1 MSYQKRKTKS
11 GIKFDLYLSAGKH
24 PDGKRKFIWERGFS
38 TLKELKAREIEI
50 KNELNNKT
58 YVSPSTI
65 TLKDWLEIILK
76 RKKQKIRKS
85 TYITYLRFNNLVC
98 SYMGQAKLQ
107 EINLTSIKQLQTF
120 LLTKAGKNKSG
131 IAHRTIRHI
140 ETWMK
145 NVMQHAEDE
154 QLITK
159 NYYSMKSYEFITVK
173 DVEKEVWS
181 PSNQQKLMKSAENY
195 ALELNDQRWYTFTL
209 LGLTC
214 GLRLGEI
221 AGLKI
226 EDVDLDLGIL
236 HVRRSVEWLDG
247 DKNGTEVPPKSAAG
261 FREIELD
268 LDQMKFLRGYKVWLS
283 DWLLDFKRKLKGS
296 DYLIPWHYDLGPL
309 HKRTAQWRFEQI
321 EKRAGIKHLGVHAMR
336 HTSASNLH
344 NVQIPLK
351 LMQNRLGHSKPLVTL
366 NTYTHLFKEKAKSKK
381 ISIANQH
388 LFAYKNENV

>member
-85 TYITYLRFNNLVC
+85 TYLTYLRFNNLVC

-181 PSNQQKLMKSAENY
+181 PSDQQKLMKSAENY

>member
-85 TYITYLRFNNLVC
+85 TYLTYLRFNNLVC

-344 NVQIPLK
+344 HVQIPLK
-351 LMQNRLGHSKPLVTL
+351 LMQNRLGHSKPSVTL

>member
-65 TLKDWLEIILK
+65 TFKDWLEIILK

-85 TYITYLRFNNLVC
+85 TYLTYLRFNNLVC

>member
-1 MSYQKRKTKS
+1 
-11 GIKFDLYLSAGKH
+11 
-24 PDGKRKFIWERGFS
+24 
-38 TLKELKAREIEI
+38 
-50 KNELNNKT
+50 
-58 YVSPSTI
+58 
-65 TLKDWLEIILK
+65 
-76 RKKQKIRKS
+76 
-85 TYITYLRFNNLVC
+85 
-98 SYMGQAKLQ
+98 
-107 EINLTSIKQLQTF
+107 
-120 LLTKAGKNKSG
+120 
-131 IAHRTIRHI
+131 
-140 ETWMK
+140 
-145 NVMQHAEDE
+145 
-154 QLITK
+154 
-159 NYYSMKSYEFITVK
+159 MKSYEFITVK

-181 PSNQQKLMKSAENY
+181 PSDQQKLMKSAENY

-247 DKNGTEVPPKSAAG
+247 DKNGTEVPPKSDAG

-283 DWLLDFKRKLKGS
+283 DWLLDFKRELKGS

-321 EKRAGIKHLGVHAMR
+321 EKRAGVKHLGVHAMR

-344 NVQIPLK
+344 HVQIPLK
-351 LMQNRLGHSKPLVTL
+351 LMQNRLGHSKPSVTL

>member
-1 MSYQKRKTKS
+1 
-11 GIKFDLYLSAGKH
+11 
-24 PDGKRKFIWERGFS
+24 
-38 TLKELKAREIEI
+38 
-50 KNELNNKT
+50 
-58 YVSPSTI
+58 
-65 TLKDWLEIILK
+65 
-76 RKKQKIRKS
+76 
-85 TYITYLRFNNLVC
+85 
-98 SYMGQAKLQ
+98 MGEAKLQ
-107 EINLTSIKQLQTF
+107 DIYLTFIKQLQTF
-120 LLTKAGKNKSG
+120 LLTKAGKNKFG

-181 PSNQQKLMKSAENY
+181 PSDQQKLMKSAENY

-283 DWLLDFKRKLKGS
+283 DWLLDFKRELKGS
-296 DYLIPWHYDLGPL
+296 DYFIPWHYDLGPL

-321 EKRAGIKHLGVHAMR
+321 EKRAGVKHLGVHAMR

-344 NVQIPLK
+344 HVQIPLK
-351 LMQNRLGHSKPLVTL
+351 LMQNRLGNSKPFVTL
-366 NTYTHLFKEKAKSKK
+366 NTYTHLFREKAKSKK
-381 ISIANQH
+381 ISIANEH
-388 LFAYKNENV
+388 LFNYKNENV

>member
-85 TYITYLRFNNLVC
+85 TYLTYLRFNNLVC

>member
-85 TYITYLRFNNLVC
+85 TYLTYLRFNNLVC

-173 DVEKEVWS
+173 NIEKEVWC
-181 PSNQQKLMKSAENY
+181 PSDQQKLMKSAENY

>member
-1 MSYQKRKTKS
+1 MSHLKRKTKS
-11 GIKFDLYLSAGKH
+11 GTVYDLYLSAGKN

-50 KNELNNKT
+50 KHELNNKT
-58 YVSPSTI
+58 YVSHSTI
-65 TLKDWLEIILK
+65 TLKNWLEIILK
-76 RKKQKIRKS
+76 RKEQKIRKS
-85 TYITYLRFNNLVC
+85 TYLTYLRFNDLVC
-98 SYMGQAKLQ
+98 SYMGETKLQ
-107 EINLTSIKQLQTF
+107 DINLTSIKQLQTF

-181 PSNQQKLMKSAENY
+181 PSDQQKLMKSAENY

-221 AGLKI
+221 AGLKV
-226 EDVDLDLGIL
+226 EDVDVDQGII
-236 HVRRSVEWLDG
+236 HVRRSISWVSG
-247 DKNGTEVPPKSAAG
+247 DKNAYEVDPKSDAG
-261 FREIELD
+261 HREIELD

-283 DWLLDFKRKLKGS
+283 DWLLDFKRELKGS

-344 NVQIPLK
+344 HVQIPLK
-351 LMQNRLGHSKPLVTL
+351 LMQNRLGHSKPSVTL
-366 NTYTHLFKEKAKSKK
+366 NTYTHLFREKAKSKK
-381 ISIANQH
+381 ISIANEH
-388 LFAYKNENV
+388 LFNYKNENV

>member
-85 TYITYLRFNNLVC
+85 TYLTYLRFNNLVC

-283 DWLLDFKRKLKGS
+283 DWLLDFKRELKGS
-296 DYLIPWHYDLGPL
+296 YYLIPWHYDLGPL

>member
-181 PSNQQKLMKSAENY
+181 PSDQQKLMKSAENY

-283 DWLLDFKRKLKGS
+283 DWLLDFKRELKGS

-344 NVQIPLK
+344 HVQIPLK
-351 LMQNRLGHSKPLVTL
+351 LMQNRLGHSKPSVTL
-366 NTYTHLFKEKAKSKK
+366 NTYAHLFKEKAKSKK

>member
-85 TYITYLRFNNLVC
+85 TYLTYLRFNNLVC

-181 PSNQQKLMKSAENY
+181 PSDQQKLMKSAENY

-351 LMQNRLGHSKPLVTL
+351 LMQNRLGHSKPLATL

>member
-181 PSNQQKLMKSAENY
+181 PSDQQKLMKSAENY

-236 HVRRSVEWLDG
+236 HIRRSVEWLDG

-283 DWLLDFKRKLKGS
+283 DWLLDFKRELKGS

-321 EKRAGIKHLGVHAMR
+321 EKRAGVKHLGVHAMR
-336 HTSASNLH
+336 HTSATNLH
-344 NVQIPLK
+344 HVQIPVK
-351 LMQNRLGHSKPLVTL
+351 LMQNRLGHSTPSVTL

-381 ISIANQH
+381 ISIANEH
-388 LFAYKNENV
+388 LFNYKNENV